1 MSKWNKHALEK
12 KNRFWEKI
20 SLRELR
26 TLRSNIALLP
36 IFSFHPFSTDDVKKV
51 IRDLKNNKSVGGGR
65 NNNPNIK
72 TKVILHLIQLLIV

>member
-36 IFSFHPFSTDDVKKV
+36 MFSFHPVSTDDVKKV
-51 IRDLKNNKSVGGGR
+51 IRDLKNNKSVGGETTTQMLKQKWFYIWY
-65 NNNPNIK
+65 NY
-72 TKVILHLIQLLIV
+72 